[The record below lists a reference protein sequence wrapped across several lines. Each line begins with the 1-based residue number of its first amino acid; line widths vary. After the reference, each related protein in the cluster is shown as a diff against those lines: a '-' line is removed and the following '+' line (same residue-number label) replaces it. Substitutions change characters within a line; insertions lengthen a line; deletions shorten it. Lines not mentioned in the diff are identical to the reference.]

1 MADTNHPNLSHVG
14 ADNKP
19 GMVDVGSKT
28 ITRRHA
34 LAESFV
40 HFPPAAAAAL
50 HAEGLRSRKG
60 PVLDTALI
68 AGTQAVKRCADLI
81 PFCHPLPIERI
92 CFEFQFITPEQLR
105 ITCEVA
111 AEARTGV
118 EMEALTG
125 ASVAALTV
133 YDMCKALD
141 LGLSIG
147 PTRVI
152 EKSGGKRDFMVA
164 QEPASP

>member
-1 MADTNHPNLSHVG
+1 MSSEPAELSHVG
-14 ADNKP
+14 ADNRP
-19 GMVDVGSKT
+19 GMVDVGAKA
-28 ITRRHA
+28 ITRRQA
-34 LAESFV
+34 IAESFV
-40 HFPPAAAAAL
+40 VFPAKAAEAL
-50 HAEGLRSRKG
+50 HAARLQSRKG
-60 PVLDTALI
+60 PVIDTALI

-81 PFCHPLPIERI
+81 PFCHPLPIQGIRFQ
-92 CFEFQFITPEQLR
+92 FEFVQADTLR
-105 ITCEVA
+105 ITCEVS

-133 YDMCKALD
+133 YDMCKSLD

-152 EKSGGKRDFMVA
+152 EKVGGKRDFSAA
-164 QEPASP
+164 QSAAPA